1 MRQPHACTCGSE
13 SAPVMT
19 PPSTNARN
27 APPKIVM
34 KTADPQSPR
43 LRAGAISAM

>member
-1 MRQPHACTCGSE
+1 MRQPQDWTSGSVRT
-13 SAPVMT
+13 PVMT
-19 PPSTNARN
+19 PPRMNARN

-34 KTADPQSPR
+34 NTAEPHRPR